1 MKTDD
6 LIGAMAQDG
15 LGRRDVGR
23 AMWLAL
29 LGGSAVA
36 AAIFAA
42 RIGFRPDIAVAATQP
57 RFLLKFAVT
66 VPLAVAAAA
75 LVMRIARPG
84 LAWRPWGLALAIAPL
99 VLGAAVIGELLLLPE
114 SAWAR
119 ASIGTN
125 APHCLTIIPLLALGP
140 LACLLLA
147 LREGAPT
154 RPGLAGAV
162 AGLAA
167 SGIGASLYATNCTD
181 DSPLFVATWY
191 PLAIGI
197 VVLLG
202 FLGGRRLLR
211 W

>member
-6 LIGAMAQDG
+6 LIGAMTQDD
-15 LGRRDVGR
+15 LGRRDLGR
-23 AMWLAL
+23 TMWLAL
-29 LGGSAVA
+29 LVGGGVA
-36 AAIFAA
+36 AVFFFWK
-42 RIGFRPDIAVAATQP
+42 IGFRPDIATVAMQP

-66 VPLAVAAAA
+66 IPLALSAAAFII
-75 LVMRIARPG
+75 RIARPG
-84 LAWRPWGLALAIAPL
+84 LAWGPWGWALAISPL
-99 VLGAAVIGELLLLPE
+99 VLAAAVIGELLLLPE

-119 ASIGTN
+119 ASVGTN
-125 APHCLTIIPLLALGP
+125 ARHCLTLIPLLALGP

-154 RPGLAGAV
+154 KPGLAGAV

-181 DSPLFVATWY
+181 DSPLFVVTWY
-191 PLAIGI
+191 PLAIGL

-202 FLGGRRLLR
+202 FLGGRRFLR